1 MLDEFREQASASP
14 FLDEELEETDKKAAA
29 VRVPA
34 QRFLGMTPGQRFI
47 ISFMLLMMSCLLSA
61 MFLLVTGKVVPPL
74 F

>member
-14 FLDEELEETDKKAAA
+14 FLDEELEEADEKARAMQ
-29 VRVPA
+29 VPP
-34 QRFLGMTPGQRFI
+34 QRFLGMTPGQRFV
-47 ISFMLLMMSCLLSA
+47 ISFMLLMMACLLSA